1 MATITLKDLANK
13 LNLSTAT
20 VSRALRDS
28 YDIGEETKKRV
39 RELAKEL
46 NFSPNPNASNL
57 RSQSTKTIAIVIP
70 EIANNFFALAI
81 NGIEEVA
88 REKGYHVLI
97 YLSHEL
103 YLKEVSILQ
112 HLLNGRVDG
121 VLMSMA
127 SETENIEHINEL
139 IQNNIPL
146 VFFDRVRTDVK
157 AAKVVTDD
165 RFGGYSAT
173 KHLIEAGCKKIAY
186 LSLSKKLVNSN
197 DRFIGF
203 QDALLEA
210 GSEIEETNII
220 DCCNDNKINFSLIYK
235 LLTRKSNKID
245 GIFSASENLVLLTYQ
260 ICKELNI
267 KIPSQLKIVT
277 FSNSPTSSFLSPSLS
292 TITQPAYDIGK
303 TAALILFKS
312 IEKKKVDYTDEFKV
326 LKSNLLIR
334 SSTSKKNMLKL

>member
-1 MATITLKDLANK
+1 MATITLKDLASK

-28 YDIGEETKKRV
+28 YDIGAETKKRV
-39 RELAKEL
+39 KELAKEL

-81 NGIEEVA
+81 NGIEEIA

-103 YLKEVSILQ
+103 HTKEVSILQ

-127 SETENIEHINEL
+127 SETENIDHINEL
-139 IQNNIPL
+139 IKNKIPL
-146 VFFDRVRTDVK
+146 VFFDRVREDID
-157 AAKVVTDD
+157 AAKIVTDD
-165 RFGGYSAT
+165 RFGGFSAT
-173 KHLIEAGCKKIAY
+173 KHLLERGCKKIAY
-186 LSLSKKLVNSN
+186 LSLSSRLKNSI
-197 DRFIGF
+197 DRFNGYK
-203 QDALLEA
+203 DALIESALEFD
-210 GSEIEETNII
+210 SDNFI
-220 DCCNDNKINFSLIYK
+220 DCGNDNKHNFSLIYK
-235 LLTRKSNKID
+235 LLTRKNNKVD

-267 KIPSQLKIVT
+267 KVPQQLKVIT

-303 TAALILFKS
+303 EAASLLFKS
-312 IEKKKVDYTDEFKV
+312 IEKKKVDYSDVVKV

-334 SSTSKKNMLKL
+334 NSSS